1 MCLESVQVFE
11 NSAWCVERGFGI
23 IMALTDWNLSLEEAM
38 DNGFRKIG
46 VIDYQKSKY
55 ANLFIIGSFVLSI
68 SVGAIIIILSD
79 STSNNILKGQWIL
92 LGCLC
97 FIIIH
102 ESVHLIFM
110 KIFSKERLCLS
121 FKFPTISVG
130 SNGKFSKRQFIIIA
144 LAPVVILGVVLA
156 LLIIFCSESYKF
168 FLSILLI
175 LNFAGSGGDYLQV
188 FEMRKYSMDT
198 FFQDNSI
205 ETSVYKKK

>member
-1 MCLESVQVFE
+1 
-11 NSAWCVERGFGI
+11 
-23 IMALTDWNLSLEEAM
+23 M

-68 SVGAIIIILSD
+68 SVGAIIIVLSD

-97 FIIIH
+97 YIIIH

-121 FKFPTISVG
+121 LKFPTISVG
-130 SNGKFSKRQFIIIA
+130 SNGNFSKRQFIIIA

-156 LLIIFCSESYKF
+156 LLITFCSESYKF
-168 FLSILLI
+168 VLSILLI

-205 ETSVYKKK
+205 ETSIYKKK

>member
-1 MCLESVQVFE
+1 
-11 NSAWCVERGFGI
+11 
-23 IMALTDWNLSLEEAM
+23 M

-68 SVGAIIIILSD
+68 SVGAIIIVSD

-97 FIIIH
+97 YIIIH

-121 FKFPTISVG
+121 LKFLTISVG

-156 LLIIFCSESYKF
+156 LLITFCSESYKF
-168 FLSILLI
+168 VLSILLI

-205 ETSVYKKK
+205 ETSIYKKK

>member
-68 SVGAIIIILSD
+68 SVGAIFIILSD

>member
-1 MCLESVQVFE
+1 
-11 NSAWCVERGFGI
+11 
-23 IMALTDWNLSLEEAM
+23 M

-68 SVGAIIIILSD
+68 SVGAIIIVLSD

-97 FIIIH
+97 YIIIH

-121 FKFPTISVG
+121 LKLPTISVG

-156 LLIIFCSESYKF
+156 LLITFCSESYKF
-168 FLSILLI
+168 VLSILLI

>member
-68 SVGAIIIILSD
+68 SVGAIFIILSD

-205 ETSVYKKK
+205 ETSIYKKK

>member
-68 SVGAIIIILSD
+68 SVGAIFIILSD

-156 LLIIFCSESYKF
+156 LLITFCSESYKF
-168 FLSILLI
+168 VLSILLI

>member
-68 SVGAIIIILSD
+68 SVGAIFIILSD

-92 LGCLC
+92 LG
-97 FIIIH
+97 
-102 ESVHLIFM
+102 HL
-110 KIFSKERLCLS
+110 
-121 FKFPTISVG
+121 
-130 SNGKFSKRQFIIIA
+130 
-144 LAPVVILGVVLA
+144 
-156 LLIIFCSESYKF
+156 
-168 FLSILLI
+168 
-175 LNFAGSGGDYLQV
+175 
-188 FEMRKYSMDT
+188 
-198 FFQDNSI
+198 
-205 ETSVYKKK
+205 

>member
-68 SVGAIIIILSD
+68 SAIFIILSD